1 MLHKKFGF
9 DWPSGFREEDVSI
22 LWSQAAQCILVQN
35 IYFGLKKI
43 GNLCQKYR
51 RKFRKIGN
59 FRPKTDFFNNMENH
73 NYEQI
78 AARKQR
84 PRAFK
89 ACFWPQILLKNK
101 FWTLGAKTIPKTAIC
116 LVF

>member
-1 MLHKKFGF
+1 MNIIIITGRL
-9 DWPSGFREEDVSI
+9 PSAFWYKIYI
-22 LWSQAAQCILVQN
+22 L
-35 IYFGLKKI
+35 GLKKI

-51 RKFRKIGN
+51 RKFRKIEN

-73 NYEQI
+73 NYEHI

-89 ACFWPQILLKNK
+89 ARFLPQMLLKNK